1 MLQSFISG
9 VYFALPMNMDDKDYL
24 ILRELQ
30 RNARTTNLDLARLAG
45 LSPTGLQKR
54 LEKLEAAGV
63 IGAYVAVLDREK
75 LGYDLMCFVHVN
87 LRYHSVDLVRKFRA
101 AVKAMPEALECH
113 HITGEADYVLKIA
126 VRDRQHLESFLVNTL
141 TPAPGVERIR
151 TSLVLNEIK
160 STTALQLGT
169 DPEPKHLRRRARK
182 DQDV

>member
-1 MLQSFISG
+1 MLQSFVSG

-160 STTALQLGT
+160 STTALQLGA
-169 DPEPKHLRRRARK
+169 DPEPKRQRRARK

>member
-1 MLQSFISG
+1 MD
-9 VYFALPMNMDDKDYL
+9 MDDKDYL

-30 RNARTTNLDLARLAG
+30 RNARTTNLELARLAG

-101 AVKAMPEALECH
+101 AVKAMPEVLECH

-126 VRDRQHLESFLVNTL
+126 VRDRQHLEAFLVNTL

-151 TSLVLNEIK
+151 TSLVLSEIK
-160 STTALQLGT
+160 STTALQIGANP
-169 DPEPKHLRRRARK
+169 DPERRPRRARK
-182 DQDV
+182 ENNV